1 MDTTHSPDERAFAQY
16 VATKLND
23 MDSLD
28 YHLQN
33 AARFTESFQRK
44 VLEQVLS
51 VPEHKIKKS
60 RAALYTYLIS
70 KHGRGTNTRY

>member
-1 MDTTHSPDERAFAQY
+1 MDTTQSPDERAFAQY

-23 MDSLD
+23 LDSLD

-33 AARFTESFQRK
+33 ARQFTESFQREI
-44 VLEQVLS
+44 LEQVLS

-70 KHGRGTNTRY
+70 KHGRNTNARY